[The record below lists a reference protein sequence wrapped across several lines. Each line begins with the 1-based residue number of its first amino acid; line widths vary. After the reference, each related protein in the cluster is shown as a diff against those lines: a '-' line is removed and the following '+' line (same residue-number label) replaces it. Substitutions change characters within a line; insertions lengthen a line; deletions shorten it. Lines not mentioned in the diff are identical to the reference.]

1 MGGSS
6 KSSSASTT
14 NYTTTNTSGTAA
26 ASGDNN
32 GTMISGVSGS
42 NITVTDHGAV
52 NKALNEMFKVTD
64 EALDFGSDALG
75 ANEAV
80 TKAAIAS
87 GQTSLTKSLDFA
99 DDITRQFGGVLD
111 KALSF
116 GKEAMKSAEGA
127 TDSALDVAKN
137 LSLDSDAATARDTNK
152 NMMYS
157 VVAIAIAAGIV
168 AMKSK

>member
-75 ANEAV
+75 VNEAV
-80 TKAAIAS
+80 TKAALSNSQSI
-87 GQTSLTKSLDFA
+87 F
-99 DDITRQFGGVLD
+99 D
-111 KALSF
+111 KAISF
-116 GKEAMKSAEGA
+116 GKEAMQSAQGA

-157 VVAIAIAAGIV
+157 VVAIAVAVGIV